1 MPSTSV
7 EVSTPVQVAEITEE
21 ERLRQEAAKRL
32 ERRKRKMMSP
42 EERLAKITGRPVE
55 SESPVSEVVSSG
67 GTTPAPADAPSA
79 SISSAA
85 HVEDDPPLEH
95 LTRDPFTADTPTMEG
110 EFLTN
115 MLGGQASSSPPSDPV
130 KFSHSI
136 WPFLALA
143 VRLLLETEFSW
154 ILGNNMVAPFIVMV
168 SILVTTGYLSIA
180 NLQTTSLLTAALMLC
195 GVEQRKVV
203 LVTRLLHCARILV
216 QSFSAYLFSFLLCHA
231 VLVYVVDQF

>member
-1 MPSTSV
+1 MG
-7 EVSTPVQVAEITEE
+7 E

-79 SISSAA
+79 SISPAA

-136 WPFLALA
+136 WLFLALA
-143 VRLLLETEFSW
+143 VRLLLQTE
-154 ILGNNMVAPFIVMV
+154 I
-168 SILVTTGYLSIA
+168 
-180 NLQTTSLLTAALMLC
+180 
-195 GVEQRKVV
+195 
-203 LVTRLLHCARILV
+203 
-216 QSFSAYLFSFLLCHA
+216 
-231 VLVYVVDQF
+231 

>member
-1 MPSTSV
+1 MTDDLPSTSV
-7 EVSTPVQVAEITEE
+7 DTDEILGPAEEVSTPAQGAEITEE

-55 SESPVSEVVSSG
+55 PVSPVSEVVSSG
-67 GTTPAPADAPSA
+67 ETIPTPGDAPFANISLSA
-79 SISSAA
+79 PP
-85 HVEDDPPLEH
+85 VEDDPPLEH

-110 EFLTN
+110 EFLTS
-115 MLGGQASSSPPSDPV
+115 MLGGQAGSSPPSDPV

-136 WPFLALA
+136 WLFLALA

-180 NLQTTSLLTAALMLC
+180 NLQTTSLLTAGEPKL
-195 GVEQRKVV
+195 
-203 LVTRLLHCARILV
+203 
-216 QSFSAYLFSFLLCHA
+216 Y
-231 VLVYVVDQF
+231 